1 MGLLSIKNLEKSI
14 GNNILFQNIDLE
26 INKGEIVGLKC
37 NNELGNQ
44 FIKMLIGKL
53 SISDGEILLKSV
65 PLNINFK
72 SLCKNVGIAFLDEV
86 FYERLNLK
94 QYLTFFSQL
103 YQVDAD
109 IDYLLKQVGL
119 IEKKKVKIK
128 NLTFSEKK
136 RLQVARVILP
146 QPELIIFE
154 EPNQNV
160 DIESKIIIQRVIAE
174 LRKKDIAILII
185 TNYFENAI
193 TLTNNV
199 YTLERN
205 GLKKIEVVDENSEDN
220 QKLIIKNFERE
231 VNTTESCFEN
241 NQTTLENGPSKQ
253 EFQLDG
259 SLKKEKSPLS
269 MQVRFE
275 KIPAKVNEK
284 IILFDPT
291 EISFIESN
299 EGVSNLHVNGEVFPC
314 SYTLNELFKRL
325 QIFGF
330 FRCHRSYIVN
340 LQRVREVIT
349 WTRNS
354 YSLILDDSK
363 KSSIPLSKGNLSE
376 LKEIIG
382 I

>member
-1 MGLLSIKNLEKSI
+1 MY
-14 GNNILFQNIDLE
+14 
-26 INKGEIVGLKC
+26 
-37 NNELGNQ
+37 
-44 FIKMLIGKL
+44 
-53 SISDGEILLKSV
+53 
-65 PLNINFK
+65 
-72 SLCKNVGIAFLDEV
+72 ALD
-86 FYERLNLK
+86 
-94 QYLTFFSQL
+94 
-103 YQVDAD
+103 
-109 IDYLLKQVGL
+109 
-119 IEKKKVKIK
+119 
-128 NLTFSEKK
+128 
-136 RLQVARVILP
+136 
-146 QPELIIFE
+146 
-154 EPNQNV
+154 
-160 DIESKIIIQRVIAE
+160 
-174 LRKKDIAILII
+174 
-185 TNYFENAI
+185 
-193 TLTNNV
+193 
-199 YTLERN
+199 RN
-205 GLKKIEVVDENSEDN
+205 GLKKIEVVDENSDDN
-220 QKLIIKNFERE
+220 QKLIMKNFERE
-231 VNTTESCFEN
+231 VNTTEPSFEN
-241 NQTTLENGPSKQ
+241 NKFTLENEPSKQ

-259 SLKKEKSPLS
+259 PVKKENSPLS

-275 KIPAKVNEK
+275 KIPAKLNEK

>member
-1 MGLLSIKNLEKSI
+1 MCLLSIKNLEKNI

-26 INKGEIVGLKC
+26 INKGEIVALKC

-44 FIKMLIGKL
+44 FINMLIGKL
-53 SISDGEILLKSV
+53 SISGGTILFNAV
-65 PLNINFK
+65 PLNANFK

-109 IDYLLKQVGL
+109 IDSLLKQVGL
-119 IEKKKVKIK
+119 LEQKKIKIK

-146 QPELIIFE
+146 DPELIIFE

-160 DIESKIIIQRVIAE
+160 DIESKMIIQRVIEE
-174 LRKKDIAILII
+174 LGKQEKSILLI

-193 TLTNNV
+193 TLTNNI
-199 YTLERN
+199 YTLDKS
-205 GLKKIEVVDENSEDN
+205 GLKKIEVLDENKSLVIN
-220 QKLIIKNFERE
+220 NVVRE
-231 VNTTESCFEN
+231 VSTPETSFEN
-241 NQTTLENGPSKQ
+241 NKSTLVKELSSQSLSLDNYEKKAIPS
-253 EFQLDG
+253 
-259 SLKKEKSPLS
+259 LS
-269 MQVRFE
+269 MQIRFE

-291 EISFIESN
+291 EISFIEST

-354 YSLILDDSK
+354 YSLILDDPE

-382 I
+382 L

>member
-1 MGLLSIKNLEKSI
+1 MSVLSIKNLEKSM
-14 GNNILFQNIDLE
+14 GNNILFPTLNLE
-26 INKGEIVGLKC
+26 INKGETVAIKC

-44 FIKMLIGKL
+44 FINMLIGKL
-53 SISDGEILLKSV
+53 PVSNGDVLLNNISLHT
-65 PLNINFK
+65 NFK
-72 SLCKNVGIAFLDEV
+72 NLCKNVGVAFLDEV

-94 QYLTFFSQL
+94 QYLTFFGQL
-103 YQVDAD
+103 YQVDVD
-109 IDYLLKQVGL
+109 IESLLKQVGL
-119 IEKKKVKIK
+119 LEQKKIKIK

-136 RLQVARVILP
+136 RLQIARVILP
-146 QPELIIFE
+146 QPEFIIFE

-160 DIESKIIIQRVIAE
+160 DIETKMIIQRVLTE
-174 LRKKDIAILII
+174 LGKQEKSILII

-193 TLTNNV
+193 TLTGNV
-199 YTLERN
+199 YTLDKS
-205 GLKKIEVVDENSEDN
+205 GLKKINVVDEDLDKNKN
-220 QKLIIKNFERE
+220 LIMNNFVEE
-231 VNTTESCFEN
+231 VNVEVPLEN
-241 NQTTLENGPSKQ
+241 NKSTLGKELSDK
-253 EFQLDG
+253 
-259 SLKKEKSPLS
+259 SLASDSSEKKVISSLN

-275 KIPAKVNEK
+275 KIPAKVNDK

-314 SYTLNELFKRL
+314 SYTLNELTNRL
-325 QIFGF
+325 QVFGF

-354 YSLILDDSK
+354 YSLILDDSE
-363 KSSIPLSKGNLSE
+363 KSSIPLSKGNLGE

-382 I
+382 F

>member
-53 SISDGEILLKSV
+53 SISGGEILLKNV

-72 SLCKNVGIAFLDEV
+72 SLCRNVGIAFLDEV

-185 TNYFENAI
+185 TNYFESAI

-205 GLKKIEVVDENSEDN
+205 GLKKIEVVDENSDDN

-231 VNTTESCFEN
+231 VNNTEPSFEN
-241 NQTTLENGPSKQ
+241 KKFTLENEPSKQ

-259 SLKKEKSPLS
+259 PVKKENSHLS
-269 MQVRFE
+269 MQIRFE

>member
-53 SISDGEILLKSV
+53 SISGGEILLKNV

-72 SLCKNVGIAFLDEV
+72 SLCRNVGIAFLDEV

-103 YQVDAD
+103 YEVDAD

-205 GLKKIEVVDENSEDN
+205 GLKKIEVMDENSDEN

-231 VNTTESCFEN
+231 VNNTEPSFEN
-241 NQTTLENGPSKQ
+241 NKFTLENEPSKQ

-259 SLKKEKSPLS
+259 PVKKENSHLS
-269 MQVRFE
+269 MQIRFE

>member
-37 NNELGNQ
+37 NSELGNQ

-53 SISDGEILLKSV
+53 PISNGEILLKNV

-103 YQVDAD
+103 YQVEAD

-119 IEKKKVKIK
+119 IERKKVKIK

-146 QPELIIFE
+146 QPEFIIFE

-160 DIESKIIIQRVIAE
+160 DIESKIIIQRVIGE

-193 TLTNNV
+193 TLTDNV

-205 GLKKIEVVDENSEDN
+205 GLKKIEVVDENFNYN
-220 QKLIIKNFERE
+220 QKIIIKNFEKE
-231 VNTTESCFEN
+231 VNTKETRFEN
-241 NQTTLENGPSKQ
+241 NQTTLENNPSKQ
-253 EFQLDG
+253 EFQLDDPV
-259 SLKKEKSPLS
+259 KKEKSLLS

>member
-53 SISDGEILLKSV
+53 SISDGEILLKNV

-72 SLCKNVGIAFLDEV
+72 SLCRNVGIAFLDEV

-199 YTLERN
+199 YALDRN
-205 GLKKIEVVDENSEDN
+205 GLKKIEVVDENSDDN
-220 QKLIIKNFERE
+220 QKLIMKNFERE
-231 VNTTESCFEN
+231 VNTTEPSFEN
-241 NQTTLENGPSKQ
+241 NKFTLENEPPKQ

-259 SLKKEKSPLS
+259 PVKKENSPLS

-275 KIPAKVNEK
+275 KIPAKLNEK

-299 EGVSNLHVNGEVFPC
+299 EGVSNLHVNG
-314 SYTLNELFKRL
+314 
-325 QIFGF
+325 
-330 FRCHRSYIVN
+330 
-340 LQRVREVIT
+340 
-349 WTRNS
+349 
-354 YSLILDDSK
+354 
-363 KSSIPLSKGNLSE
+363 
-376 LKEIIG
+376 
-382 I
+382 

>member
-37 NNELGNQ
+37 NSELGNQ

-53 SISDGEILLKSV
+53 PISNGEILLKNV

-103 YQVDAD
+103 YQVEAD

-119 IEKKKVKIK
+119 IERKKVKIK

-146 QPELIIFE
+146 QPEFIIFE

-160 DIESKIIIQRVIAE
+160 DIESKIIIQRVIGE

-193 TLTNNV
+193 TLTDNV

-205 GLKKIEVVDENSEDN
+205 GLKKIEVVDENFNDN
-220 QKLIIKNFERE
+220 QKIIIKNFEKE
-231 VNTTESCFEN
+231 VNTKETRFEN
-241 NQTTLENGPSKQ
+241 NQTTLENNPSKQ
-253 EFQLDG
+253 EFQLDDPV
-259 SLKKEKSPLS
+259 KKEKSLLS

>member
-53 SISDGEILLKSV
+53 SISDGEILLKNV

-72 SLCKNVGIAFLDEV
+72 SLCRNVGIAFLDEV

-94 QYLTFFSQL
+94 QYLTFFGQL

-128 NLTFSEKK
+128 NLNFSEKK

-205 GLKKIEVVDENSEDN
+205 GLKKIEVVDENSDDN

-231 VNTTESCFEN
+231 VNTTEPSFESN
-241 NQTTLENGPSKQ
+241 KFTLENEPSKQ

-259 SLKKEKSPLS
+259 PIKKENSPLS

-354 YSLILDDSK
+354 YSLILDDPK